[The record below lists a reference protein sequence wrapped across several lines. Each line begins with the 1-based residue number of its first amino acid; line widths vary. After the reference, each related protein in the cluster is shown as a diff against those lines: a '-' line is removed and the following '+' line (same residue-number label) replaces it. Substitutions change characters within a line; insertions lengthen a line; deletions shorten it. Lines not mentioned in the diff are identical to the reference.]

1 MTRIAIDTNV
11 LVALVDSRD
20 KWHSRAMEM
29 LGSLKAQNAQ
39 LVYFDCV
46 LNETISVLARR
57 AEEQNRTGEFAALL
71 GQVQHHVP
79 ESRVTWASRD
89 TRRFY
94 ASILEMAQQTQG
106 ALNFH
111 DALIALACRELEI
124 QILASFDQD
133 FDQVSWLKRLSAAA
147 ELMGGSNA

>member
-1 MTRIAIDTNV
+1 MTRVAIDANV

-20 KWHSRAMEM
+20 KWHARAQAM
-29 LGSLKAQNAQ
+29 LGSLKAQDAQ

-57 AEEQNRTGEFAALL
+57 AEEQNRAGEFAALL
-71 GQVQHHVP
+71 SRVQHHVP
-79 ESRVTWASRD
+79 EARIAWAFLE

-94 ASILEMAQQTQG
+94 SEILEMAQQTQG

-111 DALIALACRELEI
+111 DALIALICRELEI
-124 QILASFDQD
+124 QAIASFDQD
-133 FDQVSWLKRLSAAA
+133 FDQVVWLKRINTADV
-147 ELMGGSNA
+147 